1 MPTLVSTG
9 QITIVDN
16 NDAKPLTAYI
26 TATPSIQ
33 QIFSKDESTQT
44 YLPDWYTANT
54 NTGIQLSP
62 KIYVGSTSG
71 ATEVTAQL
79 SNKRWTTVI
88 GSGNIYNGTATFPN
102 TTDFADNLNVPITT
116 GVSAALTAAPFTVG
130 IDSAVNNNN
139 YLRIRGNLKDSVG
152 AFTVFFEGDY
162 TDTVTGLVTHVI
174 AQITL
179 NTVKTGTNAVFIMTR
194 GQFSIEEAT
203 GSTKNAVA
211 VAADLVR
218 AGGVIDTSGLTY
230 KWYDTNGGTQ
240 ISTSTASYTTKYT
253 LSSSTGP
260 TPPTAAAI
268 SGTGVPASGA
278 GNANNTLS
286 ISETAVNDL
295 AIFRVDITDA
305 DTKTYSAYFTVYD
318 VSDPYEVKVVSSA
331 GDKLQNGVGST
342 NLTPDVYYGATKLS
356 SLTGWSFTW
365 YYYDK
370 DGKRGAFID
379 TTKISTAGG
388 ASISVNHTT
397 GSSAVFTYGGTSYA
411 FAAGDV
417 IKVVKPN
424 GLASYYE
431 VASSTTNN
439 VTIRAPS
446 TNTWLNFTNF
456 PAPSAA
462 TDFVGGKLYG
472 CTTQGTRTTAAAA
485 AITLTGDDV
494 DAKANIVIEAT
505 RP

>member
-26 TATPSIQ
+26 TANPSIQ
-33 QIFSKDESTQT
+33 QIYSKDESTQSF
-44 YLPDWYTANT
+44 LPDWFTANT
-54 NTGIQLSP
+54 NTGIQLTP
-62 KIYVGSTSG
+62 RVFVGSTTG
-71 ATEVTAQL
+71 ATEVTAIL

-88 GSGNIYNGTATFPN
+88 GAGNIYNGSATTQN
-102 TTDFADNLNVPITT
+102 TTDFVDSSF
-116 GVSAALTAAPFTVG
+116 GALATPFTVSVDG
-130 IDSAVNNNN
+130 AVNANN
-139 YLRIRGNLKDSVG
+139 YLRIRGNLKDTTGS
-152 AFTVFFEGDY
+152 FTVFFEGDY

-179 NTVKTGTNAVFIMTR
+179 STVRTGTNAVFIMTR
-194 GQFSIEEAT
+194 GQFSIEQAT
-203 GSTKNAVA
+203 GSTKNAAA

-230 KWYDTNGGTQ
+230 RWYDTNGGTQ

-253 LSSSTGP
+253 LSSTTGP

-268 SGTGVPASGA
+268 TGAGVPVAGA

-286 ISETAVNDL
+286 ISETAVTDL
-295 AIFRVDITDA
+295 GIFRVDITDA
-305 DTKTYSAYFTVYD
+305 DTKTYSAYFTIYD
-318 VSDPYEVKVVSSA
+318 VSDPYEVRVISSA

-342 NLTPDVYYGATKLS
+342 NLTPEVFYGAAKVP

-365 YYYDK
+365 YYYDRE
-370 DGKRGAFID
+370 GKRAGFVDTSRANMPTTGAPI
-379 TTKISTAGG
+379 A
-388 ASISVNHTT
+388 VNHTT
-397 GSSAVFTYGGTSYA
+397 GASAVFTYTGTNIA
-411 FAAGDV
+411 FVVGEV
-417 IKVVKPN
+417 IKVVRSN

-431 VASSTTNN
+431 VGAVGTNT
-439 VTIRAPS
+439 VTIRTPT

-456 PAPSAA
+456 PAPSAV
-462 TDFVGGKLYG
+462 TDFVGGRIYV
-472 CTTQGTRTTAAAA
+472 CTTQGTRTTSGAT
-485 AITLTGDDV
+485 AITVTGEDI
-494 DAKANIVIEAT
+494 DAKANIVVEAN